1 MSFYWICM
9 GDPAVQPVLQ
19 PLVRHARSRLVVTYR
34 GCKIVNFVHERRKYH
49 CLSIPSF
56 IYSRNGP
63 DKKFTRF
70 ASGLTRRELRILVGH
85 ITLIRHVTVM
95 KIQED
100 PLCPACVK
108 KTIPHSTSWGGC
120 CANMRIRYSVLE
132 HA

>member
-85 ITLIRHVTVM
+85 NADQTCNCY
-95 KIQED
+95 ED
-100 PLCPACVK
+100 SRRSIMPSMCK
-108 KTIPHSTSWGGC
+108 KEDTSFHFLGGC

>member
-108 KTIPHSTSWGGC
+108 KRIPHSTSWGDAVLIC
-120 CANMRIRYSVLE
+120 ELDIPFLE